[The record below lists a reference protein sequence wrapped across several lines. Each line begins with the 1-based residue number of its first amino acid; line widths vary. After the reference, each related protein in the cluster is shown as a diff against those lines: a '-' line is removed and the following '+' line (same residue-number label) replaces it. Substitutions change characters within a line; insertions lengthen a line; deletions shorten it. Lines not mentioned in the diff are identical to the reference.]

1 MRRQVTMALP
11 GETEAGSAGTQPCRG
26 IAWRAHRD
34 DRGERGSRLS
44 RSSQNPIGSKDPHAL
59 KIPARRAECSLTGNA
74 RIPFQAEPEQ
84 QYPHRNRSL
93 PQRSS
98 AAPLAAPTA
107 LLLPGVR
114 HCQWIPRCA
123 SPPPA
128 AEPRTKR
135 ASSSEPRTAAGI
147 RQNFGQSERSPR
159 GAANNGGGSRRSCT
173 RSPPAPRPRCVPRF
187 GPRTMRGHCCDSLYR
202 RRGHVVMRAAI
213 ARSRSAQALLR
224 SRLRMRLSR

>member
-1 MRRQVTMALP
+1 MVGVKAILYQSVPRAATALRP
-11 GETEAGSAGTQPCRG
+11 ALRPPHHA
-26 IAWRAHRD
+26 RA
-34 DRGERGSRLS
+34 SLRL
-44 RSSQNPIGSKDPHAL
+44 AL
-59 KIPARRAECSLTGNA
+59 SPARPRGHA
-74 RIPFQAEPEQ
+74 
-84 QYPHRNRSL
+84 HRNRSL

-98 AAPLAAPTA
+98 AAPLAVPTA

-159 GAANNGGGSRRSCT
+159 GAANYGRGQGDPVPDR
-173 RSPPAPRPRCVPRF
+173 PPAPRPRCVPRF

-202 RRGHVVMRAAI
+202 RRGHGVNRAAT